1 MNHTITNNQL
11 KAAYDIYQE
20 RIIEANLYLEF
31 IKKIESGHTQLTNSE
46 NELFDISR
54 ELKHTVY
61 ASIYL
66 ILYNIIEST
75 SVAIIDAIHEDIKL
89 NDIEESYLIEE
100 LYERLLRQLGKYLSD
115 GKIKDVLDLKM
126 PNNKAMYIQLLNLAH
141 DKSTIFSGNIDLLK
155 IKKIAKDYGFSIT
168 PIRGEPY
175 NAEDILVIKYLR
187 NKLAHGGYSFSECGK
202 EIVFSDTAV
211 EVRTIINDNGR
222 DTEIK
227 LTSIAKKVLSV
238 ERLFNALFVNLDTY
252 LTEQN
257 YLNKTVL

>member
-20 RIIEANLYLEF
+20 RITEAKLYLEF
-31 IKKIESGHTQLTNSE
+31 IKKIESGHTQLTNRE
-46 NELFDISR
+46 NDIFTINR

-75 SVAIIDAIHEDIKL
+75 SLAIIDAIHEDIKL
-89 NDIEESYLIEE
+89 NDIEEDYLIEN
-100 LYERLLRQLGKYLSD
+100 LYERLLRQLGKYLSE
-115 GKIKDVLDLKM
+115 GKIKEVLDLKM
-126 PNNKAMYIQLLNLAH
+126 PKNKAMYIQLLNLAH

-155 IKKIAKDYGFSIT
+155 IKGIAKDYGFSIS

-175 NAEDILVIKYLR
+175 NPEDILVIKHLR

-202 EIVFSDTAV
+202 DIVFSDSNI
-211 EVRTIINDNGR
+211 EVKTLINDNGK
-222 DTEIK
+222 DKEVK

-238 ERLFNALFVNLDTY
+238 ERLFNALFVNLDIY